1 MSKLEAWI
9 KAFFYFQI
17 SAPSEVTV
25 VMSAVKADGDPQP
38 DPEIPGN
45 NLHKF
50 VQKIPI
56 QVNTFHGLSP
66 VYYLYYLYLVVV
78 DAFTLKVNASTTTR

>member
-1 MSKLEAWI
+1 MSMI
-9 KAFFYFQI
+9 KAFFYFQF

-56 QVNTFHGLSP
+56 QVN
-66 VYYLYYLYLVVV
+66 
-78 DAFTLKVNASTTTR
+78 